1 MAFFMFSPIPR
12 RGGEFLQHGNQGSGA
27 AWRCADNTSEILKRE
42 AATLIA
48 TNATKN
54 IKTSSGD

>member
-1 MAFFMFSPIPR
+1 MFSPIPR